1 MSGHTW
7 QGSFVPWEEFAW
19 PPYNHSGILI
29 EIFGI
34 HWVLQC
40 VNSVETSV
48 RKKSILYY
56 ILTSEDVLINSLGHN
71 NVILLDTHNKKWNA
85 MPPYA
90 KSFSINTFKFII
102 FLFIIII
109 IIIILSII
117 IVLSNIVSI
126 IVISDCKKVIG
137 KKTKKTR
144 DSSTKSPFITF
155 ICKIELCLVCQW
167 SAC

>member
-1 MSGHTW
+1 M
-7 QGSFVPWEEFAW
+7 
-19 PPYNHSGILI
+19 
-29 EIFGI
+29 
-34 HWVLQC
+34 
-40 VNSVETSV
+40 NSVETSV

-109 IIIILSII
+109 IIILSII

-155 ICKIELCLVCQW
+155 ICKIELCLVCQ
-167 SAC
+167 